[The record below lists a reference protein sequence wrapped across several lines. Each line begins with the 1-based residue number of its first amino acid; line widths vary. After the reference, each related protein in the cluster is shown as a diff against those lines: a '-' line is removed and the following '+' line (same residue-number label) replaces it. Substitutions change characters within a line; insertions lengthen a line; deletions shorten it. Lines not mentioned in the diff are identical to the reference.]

1 MLSRQDA
8 IIRPIM
14 IFDLHTHSTASDGS
28 LAPQELLS
36 RAAANGV
43 TCLSVTDH
51 DTVDA
56 YANLDDSS
64 CPGVTVVPGIEL
76 STNWAGRNIHV
87 VGLNIDPSNSDL
99 VNGIRKQKLARLQRA
114 EKIAAR
120 LEKKGMDNPLE
131 EVTKLANGAN
141 IGRPHFARYLVDKGI
156 VTDFRQAFQK
166 YLGNGKAGDVRQFWS
181 PMEDIIE
188 WILAAGGTAVLAHPA
203 HYKLTNTRLRLL
215 AEDFISAGGQAL
227 EIVSGIQTKQLTAK
241 LTRLCDDLQLMASC
255 GSDFHTPGNSWS
267 EVGKFTRL
275 PANCR
280 PVWEN
285 W

>member
-1 MLSRQDA
+1 
-8 IIRPIM
+8 M

>member
-28 LAPQELLS
+28 LAPQELLI

-56 YANLDDSS
+56 YAKLDDSS

-87 VGLNIDPSNSDL
+87 VGLNIDPNNNDL
-99 VNGIRKQKLARLQRA
+99 ANGIRQQKLARLQRA

-141 IGRPHFARYLVDKGI
+141 IGRPQFARYLVDKGI

-227 EIVSGIQTKQLTAK
+227 EIVSGIQTKQLTDK
-241 LTRLCDDLQLMASC
+241 LMRLCDDLQLMASC

>member
-1 MLSRQDA
+1 MLSQQGA

-56 YANLDDSS
+56 YAKLDVSS
-64 CPGVTVVPGIEL
+64 CPGVTVIPGIEL
-76 STNWAGRNIHV
+76 STTWAGRNIHV
-87 VGLNIDPSNSDL
+87 VGLNIDPNNNDL
-99 VNGIRKQKLARLQRA
+99 ANGIRQQKLARLQRA

-156 VTDFRQAFQK
+156 VADFGQAFRK
-166 YLGNGKAGDVRQFWS
+166 YLGNGKAGDVRQCWS

-203 HYKLTNTRLRLL
+203 HYKLTNTKLRLL

-227 EIVSGIQTKQLTAK
+227 EIVSGIQTKQLTDK
-241 LTRLCDDLQLMASC
+241 LMRLCDDLQLMASC

-280 PVWEN
+280 PVWDN

>member
-1 MLSRQDA
+1 MQSQQDA
-8 IIRPIM
+8 IIRPVM

-28 LAPQELLS
+28 LAPQELLA
-36 RAAANGV
+36 RAAGNGV

-56 YANLDDSS
+56 YAALDGHTWPD
-64 CPGVTVVPGIEL
+64 VTIIPGIEL
-76 STNWAGRNIHV
+76 STTWAGRNIHI
-87 VGLNIDPSNSDL
+87 VGLNIDPGNDDL
-99 VNGIRKQKLARLQRA
+99 ADGIEQQKLARVQRA

-120 LEKKGMDNPLE
+120 LEKRGLGNTLE
-131 EVTKLANGAN
+131 AVQKLANGSV
-141 IGRPHFARYLVDKGI
+141 IGRPHFAQHLVDTG
-156 VTDFRQAFQK
+156 VVADFRQAFQK

-181 PMEDIIE
+181 PMEDVIE
-188 WILAAGGTAVLAHPA
+188 WIRAAGGTAVLAHPA

-215 AEDFISAGGQAL
+215 TEDFITAGGQAL
-227 EIVSGIQTKQLTAK
+227 EIVSGTQTKQLTDK
-241 LTRLCDDLQLMASC
+241 LANLCDDLQLMASC
-255 GSDFHTPGNSWS
+255 GSDFHSPGNSWS

>member
-28 LAPQELLS
+28 LAPQELLI

-56 YANLDDSS
+56 YAKLDGSS

-76 STNWAGRNIHV
+76 STSWAGRNIHV
-87 VGLNIDPSNSDL
+87 VGLNIDPNNNDL

-120 LEKKGMDNPLE
+120 LEKKGLDNPLE

>member
-1 MLSRQDA
+1 MLSQQDA

-56 YANLDDSS
+56 YEKLDASS

-87 VGLNIDPSNSDL
+87 LGLNIDPSNSDL
-99 VNGIRKQKLARLQRA
+99 ANGIRQQKLARLQRA

-120 LEKKGMDNPLE
+120 LEKKGLDNPLE

-227 EIVSGIQTKQLTAK
+227 EIVSGIQTKQLTDK
-241 LTRLCDDLQLMASC
+241 LMRLCDDLQLMASC

-267 EVGKFTRL
+267 EVGKFTPL

>member
-28 LAPQELLS
+28 LAPQELLI

-56 YANLDDSS
+56 YAKLDDSS

-87 VGLNIDPSNSDL
+87 VGLNIDPNNNDL
-99 VNGIRKQKLARLQRA
+99 ANGIRQQKLARLQRA

-227 EIVSGIQTKQLTAK
+227 EIVSGIQTKQLTDK
-241 LTRLCDDLQLMASC
+241 LMRLCDDLQLMASC

>member
-1 MLSRQDA
+1 
-8 IIRPIM
+8 M

-56 YANLDDSS
+56 YATLDNSS

-76 STNWAGRNIHV
+76 STNWAGRNIHI
-87 VGLNIDPSNSDL
+87 VGLNIDPNNNDL
-99 VNGIRKQKLARLQRA
+99 VNGIRQQKLARLQRA

-120 LEKKGMDNPLE
+120 LEKKGLDNPLE

-141 IGRPHFARYLVDKGI
+141 IGRPHFAQYLVNKGI
-156 VTDFRQAFQK
+156 VADFRQAFQK

-188 WILAAGGTAVLAHPA
+188 WILAAGGTAVLAP
-203 HYKLTNTRLRLL
+203 L
-215 AEDFISAGGQAL
+215 QAD
-227 EIVSGIQTKQLTAK
+227 QHTA
-241 LTRLCDDLQLMASC
+241 A
-255 GSDFHTPGNSWS
+255 
-267 EVGKFTRL
+267 FTD
-275 PANCR
+275 
-280 PVWEN
+280 
-285 W
+285 

>member
-1 MLSRQDA
+1 M
-8 IIRPIM
+8 M

-56 YANLDDSS
+56 YAKLDDSS

-76 STNWAGRNIHV
+76 STSWAGRNIHI
-87 VGLNIDPSNSDL
+87 VGLNIDPNNSDL
-99 VNGIRKQKLARLQRA
+99 VNGIRQQKLARLQRA

-131 EVTKLANGAN
+131 DVTKLANGSN
-141 IGRPHFARYLVDKGI
+141 IGRPHFARYLVEKGI
-156 VTDFRQAFQK
+156 VADFSQAFRK

-215 AEDFISAGGQAL
+215 TEDFISAGGQAL
-227 EIVSGIQTKQLTAK
+227 EIVSGIQTKQLTDK
-241 LTRLCDDLQLMASC
+241 LMRLCDDLQLMASC

-267 EVGKFTRL
+267 EIGKFTRL

>member
-1 MLSRQDA
+1 MLSQQDV

-56 YANLDDSS
+56 YAKLDDSS

-87 VGLNIDPSNSDL
+87 VGLNIDPNNNDL
-99 VNGIRKQKLARLQRA
+99 ANGIRQQKLARLQRA

-227 EIVSGIQTKQLTAK
+227 EIVSGIQTKQLTDK
-241 LTRLCDDLQLMASC
+241 LMRLCDDLQLMASC